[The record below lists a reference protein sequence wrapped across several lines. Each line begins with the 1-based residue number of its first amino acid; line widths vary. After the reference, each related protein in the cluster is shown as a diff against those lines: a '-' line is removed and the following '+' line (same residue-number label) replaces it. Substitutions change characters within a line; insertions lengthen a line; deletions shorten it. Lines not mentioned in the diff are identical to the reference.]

1 MSTVG
6 QIATL
11 ATWRRTASLSVSGL
25 LAILAILVMVGLAK
39 AGEPPEH
46 VNVDPDGFSVNR
58 YDPVAY
64 FTEGRPVRGNPEI
77 YGEYQG
83 VKYAFSSESNRQLF
97 LDDPEKYVPQYGG
110 YCAYGL
116 AQGAKSDVDPEVWDI
131 VDGKL
136 YLMVSGG
143 TQSVW
148 QKRKKAYIELANK
161 AWRSIISQ

>member
-1 MSTVG
+1 
-6 QIATL
+6 
-11 ATWRRTASLSVSGL
+11 
-25 LAILAILVMVGLAK
+25 MVGVAK
-39 AGEPPEH
+39 AADATKH
-46 VNVDPDGFSVNR
+46 VNVDSDGFSVNR

-64 FTEGRPVRGNPEI
+64 FTERRPVPGNPEI

-116 AQGAKSDVDPEVWDI
+116 AHGSKSDVDPEVWDI

-143 TQSVW
+143 TMSIW
-148 QKRKKAYIELANK
+148 EKRKKDYIELANR
-161 AWRSIISQ
+161 AWRSIVSQ